1 MTTLQK
7 LPYVDGLPDE
17 GQERINWIENGERL
31 MGAEHRYGNDGNL
44 NLAGTQIQKNIVAL
58 YENSTASDV
67 VLIDQQ
73 KQIDHLKEILNESS
87 DVSLILRVN
96 EHTDQIEII
105 NDEIDAQ
112 KAINSVVSNNISEII
127 TTIGTSSSLEN
138 SRPIYTEIDYLKSVV
153 GNKKDENAN
162 GGIEIGKEATGIQ
175 KRLDDVN
182 MQAVTNKNDIEKLKG
197 DLDDFELPAI
207 QNDITEFRIELGTK
221 PVPFVNPIYTRLTE
235 LETSSESFETKIET
249 IEQSIGSGS
258 VTKRLSDLETF
269 EISADL
275 RLDKLESDTTELKT
289 NQGTIQSDINALKLS
304 DQQMIGIVGSSV
316 SVGLQGDVAKLK
328 IAIGD
333 ETTPE
338 PTSLRGRVTTLENTA
353 TTNTAK
359 IQDLEL
365 SVGNGSSGLIKQA
378 NDSTKAINGDSSKTD
393 PVEKAGLMATTKTL
407 YANSS
412 TLTTAVNELYN
423 KMNHNQKKFS
433 LLTDKTLTQSNNL
446 HKVIASR
453 LNSLDGQSVYSLNG
467 VDGILLNSNL
477 TESLKSN
484 VILIN
489 VGTSDYLH
497 NTTLGAIEDASDDYS
512 GSANFYNSVYKL
524 LKSVVVIPEQPRV
537 FITTGYVSGT
547 FTGSDVVFPAPNA
560 SGKTL
565 EDYSKA
571 IFEVAKIFRIPVI
584 DTLNLMGVSA
594 TNAQYYTS
602 PTGLNSVGLTRFS
615 NICSG
620 QINSL

>member
-17 GQERINWIENGERL
+17 GQEHINWIENGERL

>member
-258 VTKRLSDLETF
+258 VTNDWNCWFVCFCR
-269 EISADL
+269 
-275 RLDKLESDTTELKT
+275 
-289 NQGTIQSDINALKLS
+289 
-304 DQQMIGIVGSSV
+304 
-316 SVGLQGDVAKLK
+316 
-328 IAIGD
+328 IA
-333 ETTPE
+333 
-338 PTSLRGRVTTLENTA
+338 R
-353 TTNTAK
+353 
-359 IQDLEL
+359 
-365 SVGNGSSGLIKQA
+365 
-378 NDSTKAINGDSSKTD
+378 
-393 PVEKAGLMATTKTL
+393 
-407 YANSS
+407 
-412 TLTTAVNELYN
+412 
-423 KMNHNQKKFS
+423 
-433 LLTDKTLTQSNNL
+433 
-446 HKVIASR
+446 
-453 LNSLDGQSVYSLNG
+453 
-467 VDGILLNSNL
+467 
-477 TESLKSN
+477 
-484 VILIN
+484 
-489 VGTSDYLH
+489 
-497 NTTLGAIEDASDDYS
+497 
-512 GSANFYNSVYKL
+512 
-524 LKSVVVIPEQPRV
+524 
-537 FITTGYVSGT
+537 
-547 FTGSDVVFPAPNA
+547 
-560 SGKTL
+560 
-565 EDYSKA
+565 
-571 IFEVAKIFRIPVI
+571 
-584 DTLNLMGVSA
+584 
-594 TNAQYYTS
+594 
-602 PTGLNSVGLTRFS
+602 
-615 NICSG
+615 
-620 QINSL
+620 